1 MLFKHKNI
9 CMQKVIKWLTVYK
22 IWYWGIGIASLP
34 DWKKVLIKWGALPWS
49 IVDVRVVNSK
59 KDYIEAHLLEIK
71 KQDPKLITGH
81 AICQHFFSPFM
92 EKDENTTLPPY
103 AIWCWGC
110 KWQVM
115 NYDAQLKLKEDIV
128 KDAFW
133 KLLKKQEITFLP
145 IVWSPLHEWYRNKIE
160 FSFWVYKQLEENFRK
175 AKKSWRKEEDLL
187 KEWMKK
193 YSIDA
198 NFNLWFHKQG
208 EFSKIIDVSHC
219 WLVSEKVNKLFAH
232 LKELCKASWLAV
244 YDQKSHQWFFRH
256 LVIRE
261 WINTNQIL
269 VNLSVADNNL
279 VWEDTELWDNF
290 METLKNDSIL
300 NEEVSTFV
308 ISYNNWLADIVRNS
322 ETEIKTFRWEG
333 SIYEILDF
341 SEFVNNEEDAEEKK
355 EVRVNFRISPSS
367 FFQTNTLWAQK
378 LFWTAMKMVWRIEWN
393 ILDLYC
399 WAWSI
404 WLSFLKSWV
413 WEELVWVEIVEDAIV
428 DAWHNAKINWVE
440 DKCYFVASPAEK
452 MLINFPELE
461 EKIKNVW
468 LVIIDPPREG
478 LHVNVIKYLSD
489 LKKQY
494 NFKLLY
500 ISCNPITMARDI
512 ELLVEEGFKF
522 KEIQPVDL
530 FPHTHH
536 IEDICVLS

>member
-1 MLFKHKNI
+1 
-9 CMQKVIKWLTVYK
+9 MQKVIKGLTVYK

-92 EKDENTTLPPY
+92 EKDENNNLPPY
-103 AIWCWGC
+103 AVWCWWC

-145 IVWSPLHEWYRNKIE
+145 IVGSPLQEGYRNKIE

-198 NFNLWFHKQG
+198 NFNLWFHKQW
-208 EFSKIIDVSHC
+208 EFSKIVDVSHC
-219 WLVSEKVNKLFAH
+219 WLVSEKVNKLFSH
-232 LKELCKASWLAV
+232 LKDLCKESGLSV
-244 YDQKSHQWFFRH
+244 YDQKNHQWFFRH

-261 WINTNQIL
+261 WFNTNQIL
-269 VNLSVADNNL
+269 VNLSVSDNNL
-279 VWEDTELWDNF
+279 QWEDTELWSKF
-290 METLKNDSIL
+290 MENLKEDAIL
-300 NEEVSTFV
+300 KEEVSTFV
-308 ISYNNWLADIVRNS
+308 ISYNNWLADIIRNS
-322 ETEIKTFRWEG
+322 ETEIKTFWWEG
-333 SIYEILDF
+333 AIYEILDF
-341 SEFVNNEEDAEEKK
+341 SEFVDNSNKGDEKQ
-355 EVRVNFRISPSS
+355 VRVNFRISPSS

-378 LFWTAMKMVWRIEWN
+378 LFWTAMNMVGRIEWN

-413 WEELVWVEIVEDAIV
+413 WEELVWVEIVEEAIV

-440 DKCYFVASPAEK
+440 NKCYFVASPAEK

-461 EKIKNVW
+461 EKIKNIW
-468 LVIIDPPREG
+468 LVIIDPPREW

-512 ELLVEEGFKF
+512 ELLVEEWFKF

-536 IEDICVLS
+536 IEDICVMS